1 MRATAYRAA
10 RIIAL
15 GTASGA
21 IVTLGAGFALVL
33 HESYALK
40 RAAHGIRRAPRP
52 RPRRLA
58 K

>member
-10 RIIAL
+10 RLAAIGAA
-15 GTASGA
+15 TGA
-21 IVTLGAGFALVL
+21 IATIGAGFALVL

-40 RAAHGIRRAPRP
+40 RAAHGIRRTRT
-52 RPRRLA
+52 PRRIT